1 MGQNKSPV
9 VGKLSQD
16 HQLSCLMTFDE
27 EAADADFSLELIRE
41 RCCVKTNRFEGFFK
55 CRFWPHFL
63 VEQIYQHIKNRQA
76 E

>member
-1 MGQNKSPV
+1 MGQNKNPV

-27 EAADADFSLELIRE
+27 DADDGFSAELIRKK
-41 RCCVKTNRFEGFFK
+41 CLVKTQRDLRGFFL

-63 VEQIYQHIKNRQA
+63 VEQT
-76 E
+76 